1 MSPSCALRVAEAYTD
16 TTTTGTHEPESRR
29 RDHRQR
35 QLLSDVPASI
45 REQADIESGDKI
57 RWTVDDDGTVSIEIV
72 KQRVGVFDDFEPASM
87 GGDGT
92 TAHDKT
98 GAER

>member
-1 MSPSCALRVAEAYTD
+1 MSQRAED
-16 TTTTGTHEPESRR
+16 ETTVNDSYSVT
-29 RDHRQR
+29 
-35 QLLSDVPASI
+35 VPASI

-57 RWTVDDDGTVSIEIV
+57 RWSVDDDGTVSIEIV

-87 GGDGT
+87 GGDGA

>member
-1 MSPSCALRVAEAYTD
+1 MSQRAED
-16 TTTTGTHEPESRR
+16 ETTVNDSYSVT
-29 RDHRQR
+29 
-35 QLLSDVPASI
+35 VPASI

-87 GGDGT
+87 GGDGA

>member
-1 MSPSCALRVAEAYTD
+1 MSQGAED
-16 TTTTGTHEPESRR
+16 ETTVNDSYSVT
-29 RDHRQR
+29 
-35 QLLSDVPASI
+35 VPASI

-57 RWTVDDDGTVSIEIV
+57 RWSVDDDGTVSIEIV

-87 GGDGT
+87 GGDGA
-92 TAHDKT
+92 TAHDRT

>member
-1 MSPSCALRVAEAYTD
+1 MGQGAED
-16 TTTTGTHEPESRR
+16 ETTVNDSYSVT
-29 RDHRQR
+29 
-35 QLLSDVPASI
+35 VPASI

-57 RWTVDDDGTVSIEIV
+57 RWSVDDDGTVSIEIV

-87 GGDGT
+87 GGDGA